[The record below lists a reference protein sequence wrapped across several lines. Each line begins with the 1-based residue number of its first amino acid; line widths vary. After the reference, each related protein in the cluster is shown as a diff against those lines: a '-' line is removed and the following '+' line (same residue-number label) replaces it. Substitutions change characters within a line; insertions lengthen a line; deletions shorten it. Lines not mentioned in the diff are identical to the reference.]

1 MGERDRIPHGDLT
14 PALLDAP
21 VWTDAL
27 VAAAERSCRG
37 ALQVRPVRTGL
48 HALADLVGVEAGRVS
63 REAAAR
69 GVEAAPATA
78 YFAGRGLAVNAL
90 VLGFGAVRPEAS
102 GPAME
107 RLAAAIEVAR
117 RG

>member
-1 MGERDRIPHGDLT
+1 
-14 PALLDAP
+14 
-21 VWTDAL
+21 
-27 VAAAERSCRG
+27 
-37 ALQVRPVRTGL
+37 VRTGL

-117 RG
+117 RR